1 MKQVYKLNTKML
13 EDSETFF
20 SFYEK
25 LSAKRRQ
32 KIDGYRMKKDKM
44 LSLGAGILIDKG
56 LETFGLREANVRI
69 AEGTY
74 GKPYFPDYPDIHF
87 NVSHSEKMVIAVFA
101 DVEVGCDIEYVDSV
115 DLKLAERFFCKPE
128 YEFIMGHQE
137 QERKEA
143 FYRIWTIKESFMKA
157 VGSGMMLPLDKF
169 CIKIGGNIQVEQHY
183 NNEEYG
189 IEDWKEGEY
198 HAALCW
204 NRGKKVMVCE

>member
-1 MKQVYKLNTKML
+1 
-13 EDSETFF
+13 
-20 SFYEK
+20 
-25 LSAKRRQ
+25 
-32 KIDGYRMKKDKM
+32 M
-44 LSLGAGILIDKG
+44 LSLGSGILIDKG
-56 LETFGLREANVRI
+56 LEKFGLRESDVRI

-101 DVEVGCDIEYVDSV
+101 DVEVGCDIEYIGTI

-128 YEFIMGHQE
+128 YEFIMGRQE

-157 VGSGMMLPLDKF
+157 VGSGLMLPMNEF
-169 CIKIGGNIQVEQHY
+169 NIKIGRHIQVEQRY
-183 NNEEYG
+183 NNDEYG
-189 IEDWKEGEY
+189 IEDWREGEY

-204 NRGKKVMVCE
+204 NRGKKVMACE

>member
-1 MKQVYKLNTKML
+1 MKQVYKLNTKIL

-32 KIDGYRMKKDKM
+32 KIDGYRMQKDKM

-69 AEGTY
+69 AEGKY

-87 NVSHSEKMVIAVFA
+87 NVSHSKKMVIAVFA

-115 DLKLAERFFCKPE
+115 DLKLAKRFFCKPE
-128 YEFIMGHQE
+128 YEFIMGHEE

-157 VGSGMMLPLDKF
+157 VGSGMTLPMDKF
-169 CIKIGGNIQVEQHY
+169 YVKIGRDIQVEQCY
-183 NNEEYG
+183 NKEEYG

-204 NRGKKVMVCE
+204 NRGKKLMVCE